1 MKKLLMTITS
11 IALLLT
17 LSLSL
22 VACSSY
28 GKIEK
33 ALEEIGYAKIESS
46 QEAEDIKKESEVPV
60 TMHVFSNKD
69 SLGLTEIAKLNIV
82 IVMEFKSSDEMK
94 EYYEDSNTLQGLVQD
109 IEEDGSAKEFYD
121 SLVEKGYANGN
132 CLVISNTL
140 SKTSADA
147 VKTAVKNA

>member
-1 MKKLLMTITS
+1 MTITS

-33 ALEEIGYAKIESS
+33 ALEEIGYAKVESS
-46 QEAEDIKKESEVPV
+46 QEAEDLEEESEVPV
-60 TMHVFSNKD
+60 TMHVFSN
-69 SLGLTEIAKLNIV
+69 TAKLDMV
-82 IVMEFKSSDEMK
+82 IVMEFKSTDEMK
-94 EYYEDSNTLQGLVQD
+94 EYYEDSNTLQGLVKD
-109 IEEDGSAKEFYD
+109 IKEDGSAKEFYD
-121 SLVEKGYANGN
+121 SLVEKGYANKN
-132 CLVISNTL
+132 CLVININPFV
-140 SKTSADA
+140 ADA

>member
-33 ALEEIGYAKIESS
+33 ALQEIGYAKIESS
-46 QEAEDIKKESEVPV
+46 QEAEDLEEESDVAV

-69 SLGLTEIAKLNIV
+69 SLSLTEALKINVV
-82 IVMEFKSSDEMK
+82 IVMEFKSTDEMK
-94 EYYEDSNTLQGLVQD
+94 EYYEDSDTLQGLVKD
-109 IEEDGSAKEFYD
+109 VEEDGSAKEFYD
-121 SLVEKGYANGN
+121 SLVEKGYANKN
-132 CLVISNTL
+132 CLVISVNPL
-140 SKTSADA
+140 SADA

>member
-33 ALEEIGYAKIESS
+33 ALEEIGYAKVESS
-46 QEAEDIKKESEVPV
+46 QEAEDLEEESEVQVISIPDKKVKKLINKNNKIKKEP
-60 TMHVFSNKD
+60 K
-69 SLGLTEIAKLNIV
+69 
-82 IVMEFKSSDEMK
+82 
-94 EYYEDSNTLQGLVQD
+94 
-109 IEEDGSAKEFYD
+109 
-121 SLVEKGYANGN
+121 
-132 CLVISNTL
+132 
-140 SKTSADA
+140 
-147 VKTAVKNA
+147 

>member
-33 ALEEIGYAKIESS
+33 ALEKIGYAKVESS
-46 QEAEDIKKESEVPV
+46 QEAEKMEEESDIAV

-69 SLGLTEIAKLNIV
+69 SLGLTDALKINVV
-82 IVMEFKSSDEMK
+82 IVMEFKSTDEMK
-94 EYYEDSNTLQGLVQD
+94 EYYEDSDTLQGLVKD
-109 IEEDGSAKEFYD
+109 IKEDGSAKEFYD
-121 SLVEKGYANGN
+121 SLVEKGYANKN
-132 CLVISNTL
+132 CLVISVNPL
-140 SKTSADA
+140 ASDA
-147 VKTAVKNA
+147 VKDAVKNA

>member
-33 ALEEIGYAKIESS
+33 ALEEIGYAKVESS
-46 QEAEDIKKESEVPV
+46 QEAEDLEEESEVAV
-60 TMHVFSNKD
+60 TMHVFSNTPSPKPQD
-69 SLGLTEIAKLNIV
+69 RRSPSNGHASPAAHPP
-82 IVMEFKSSDEMK
+82 MSHPQQSSR
-94 EYYEDSNTLQGLVQD
+94 QF
-109 IEEDGSAKEFYD
+109 APR
-121 SLVEKGYANGN
+121 
-132 CLVISNTL
+132 
-140 SKTSADA
+140 
-147 VKTAVKNA
+147 

>member
-33 ALEEIGYAKIESS
+33 ALEEIGYAKVESS
-46 QEAEDIKKESEVPV
+46 QEAEDLEEESEVPV
-60 TMHVFSNKD
+60 TMHVFSN
-69 SLGLTEIAKLNIV
+69 TAKLDMV
-82 IVMEFKSSDEMK
+82 IVMEFKSTDEMK
-94 EYYEDSNTLQGLVQD
+94 EYYEDSNTLQGLVKD
-109 IEEDGSAKEFYD
+109 IKEDGSAKEFYD
-121 SLVEKGYANGN
+121 SLVEKGYANKN
-132 CLVISNTL
+132 CLVININPFV
-140 SKTSADA
+140 ADA

>member
-33 ALEEIGYAKIESS
+33 ALEEIGYTKVESS
-46 QEAEDIKKESEVPV
+46 QEAEDIEKESEVPV
-60 TMHVFSNKD
+60 TMHVFSN
-69 SLGLTEIAKLNIV
+69 TAKFDMV
-82 IVMEFKSSDEMK
+82 IVMEFKSTDEMK
-94 EYYEDSNTLQGLVQD
+94 EYYEDSDTLQGLVKD
-109 IEEDGSAKEFYD
+109 IKEDGSAKEFYD
-121 SLVEKGYANGN
+121 SLVEKGYANKN
-132 CLVISNTL
+132 CLVISVNPL
-140 SKTSADA
+140 VADA

>member
-33 ALEEIGYAKIESS
+33 ALEEIGYAKVESS
-46 QEAEDIKKESEVPV
+46 QEAEDLEEESDVAV

-69 SLGLTEIAKLNIV
+69 SLGLTEALKINVV
-82 IVMEFKSSDEMK
+82 IVMEFKSTDEMK
-94 EYYEDSNTLQGLVQD
+94 EYYEDSDTLQGLVKD
-109 IEEDGSAKEFYD
+109 IKEDGSAKEFYD

-132 CLVISNTL
+132 CLVISVNPL
-140 SKTSADA
+140 VADA
-147 VKTAVKNA
+147 VKDAVKNA

>member
-1 MKKLLMTITS
+1 MTITS

-28 GKIEK
+28 NKIEK
-33 ALEEIGYAKIESS
+33 ALEKIGYAKIESS
-46 QEAEDIKKESEVPV
+46 QEAEDMEKESEVAV

-69 SLGLTEIAKLNIV
+69 SLSLTEIGKLNTV
-82 IVMEFKSSDEMK
+82 IVMEFKSTDEMK
-94 EYYEDSNTLQGLVQD
+94 AYYEDSNTLQGFIED
-109 IEEDGSAKEFYD
+109 IKKDGSAKEFYD
-121 SLVEKGYANGN
+121 SLVEKGYANKN
-132 CLVISNTL
+132 CLVISITL

-147 VKTAVKNA
+147 VKDAVKNA